1 MLLQILKE
9 TNDPIGALR
18 WKCHLPDALLGNYW
32 RPTDLQTSLRTD
44 TTGRE

>member
-18 WKCHLPDALLGNYW
+18 WKCHLPALLENYW
-32 RPTDLQTSLRTD
+32 RPTDLQTRLRTD